1 MGGLAGGRVRSRDSR
16 GIPKKKTCSLNT
28 VYPALR
34 VIQAQG
40 QFRLNG
46 LVKNWCKWIRK
57 MKIAPNL

>member
-28 VYPALR
+28 VYPAQR

-40 QFRLNG
+40 EFRSNG
-46 LVKNWCKWIRK
+46 LVKKVGS
-57 MKIAPNL
+57 